1 MTDFS
6 LSPEQQMLKEMTK
19 EFAETELMPG
29 VIDRDHHSKFPK
41 KQLKKM
47 GELGLM
53 GVMVPEEWGGAG
65 FDTLSYVIAIE
76 EIAAVELATST
87 IMSVN
92 NSLVCQVFLD
102 WANDEQKSKF
112 LIPLARG
119 EKLGAYSLSEPQSGS
134 DASNIKTFAK
144 KKGKEY
150 IINGTKNWVTSGQN
164 SDIIICFCL
173 TAEEDKN
180 KNISCFIIEKDTPG
194 LGIGK
199 KEDKLG
205 IRASDT
211 CELYFDNCIVSE
223 NNLLGSEGQGFSIA
237 MHALSGGR
245 IGIAAQAVG
254 LARTALEKSVFYSNE
269 RKQFGKSIGEF
280 GAIKE
285 KIADMATHLEAAR
298 LLVWKAAYLKD
309 RGEKY
314 DKESSM
320 AKLFA
325 SKIAMDSAID
335 CVQIYG
341 GYGYMQEYGI
351 ERLMRDAKITE
362 IYEGTSEIQRLV
374 ISREIMK

>member
-6 LSPEQQMLKEMTK
+6 LSPEQEMLKEMTR

-29 VIDRDHHSKFPK
+29 VINRDQHSKFPK

-65 FDTLSYVIAIE
+65 FNTLSYVIAIE

-102 WANDEQKSKF
+102 WASDEQKSKF

-164 SDIIICFCL
+164 SDVIICSEAK
-173 TAEEDKN
+173 TKAVAAGTDK
-180 KNISCFIIEKDTPG
+180 
-194 LGIGK
+194 
-199 KEDKLG
+199 
-205 IRASDT
+205 
-211 CELYFDNCIVSE
+211 Y
-223 NNLLGSEGQGFSIA
+223 
-237 MHALSGGR
+237 
-245 IGIAAQAVG
+245 
-254 LARTALEKSVFYSNE
+254 
-269 RKQFGKSIGEF
+269 
-280 GAIKE
+280 
-285 KIADMATHLEAAR
+285 
-298 LLVWKAAYLKD
+298 
-309 RGEKY
+309 
-314 DKESSM
+314 KESSS
-320 AKLFA
+320 ALFCKLLIW
-325 SKIAMDSAID
+325 S
-335 CVQIYG
+335 
-341 GYGYMQEYGI
+341 
-351 ERLMRDAKITE
+351 
-362 IYEGTSEIQRLV
+362 
-374 ISREIMK
+374 

>member
-134 DASNIKTFAK
+134 DASNIQTFAK

-199 KEDKLG
+199 KEDKMG

-254 LARTALEKSVFYSNE
+254 LARTALEKSIFYSNE

-309 RGEKY
+309 KGEKY

>member
-134 DASNIKTFAK
+134 DASNIKTFGK

-164 SDIIICFCL
+164 SDVIICFCL

-194 LGIGK
+194 L
-199 KEDKLG
+199 
-205 IRASDT
+205 
-211 CELYFDNCIVSE
+211 
-223 NNLLGSEGQGFSIA
+223 
-237 MHALSGGR
+237 
-245 IGIAAQAVG
+245 
-254 LARTALEKSVFYSNE
+254 
-269 RKQFGKSIGEF
+269 
-280 GAIKE
+280 
-285 KIADMATHLEAAR
+285 
-298 LLVWKAAYLKD
+298 
-309 RGEKY
+309 
-314 DKESSM
+314 
-320 AKLFA
+320 
-325 SKIAMDSAID
+325 
-335 CVQIYG
+335 
-341 GYGYMQEYGI
+341 
-351 ERLMRDAKITE
+351 
-362 IYEGTSEIQRLV
+362 
-374 ISREIMK
+374 